1 VKYKTV
7 IRIFERVRKNIMKHL
22 ILLMACFLFFPV
34 SAVAETMY
42 VGDIMKITLRTGKG
56 IDHKVIRMIK
66 TGQEIEVLEPD
77 KSWTKVRM
85 PDGKEGWILSSF
97 ITSEKPCNIILE
109 KIETLHEQLKTNFDT
124 LEKEN
129 IQLKKENQ
137 DQGKELENKTNLA
150 SRISKS
156 YEDLKERSS
165 NFIKLESDYKKA
177 EEKLD
182 YQGKQIKKMKKEQW
196 DRYILAGLI
205 GAGIL
210 LFGFLLG
217 SMSKK
222 ERTLSSIY

>member
-1 VKYKTV
+1 
-7 IRIFERVRKNIMKHL
+7 MKHV
-22 ILLMACFLFFPV
+22 ILLIACFLFFSV
-34 SAVAETMY
+34 SSAAEVMY
-42 VGDIMKITLRTGKG
+42 IGDIMKITLRTGKG

-66 TGQEIEVLEPD
+66 TGQEVDVLEPD
-77 KSWTKVRM
+77 KDWTKVRV
-85 PDGKEGWILSSF
+85 PDGKEGWVLSSF
-97 ITSEKPCNIILE
+97 ITSEKPCDMILE
-109 KIETLHEQLKTNFDT
+109 KIEALHEKLKFDFDS
-124 LEKEN
+124 LQKEN

-137 DQGKELENKTNLA
+137 SQSKELENKKNLA

-177 EEKLD
+177 VAKLGD
-182 YQGKQIKKMKKEQW
+182 QGKQIKKMEKEQW

-222 ERTLSSIY
+222 EQTLSSLY